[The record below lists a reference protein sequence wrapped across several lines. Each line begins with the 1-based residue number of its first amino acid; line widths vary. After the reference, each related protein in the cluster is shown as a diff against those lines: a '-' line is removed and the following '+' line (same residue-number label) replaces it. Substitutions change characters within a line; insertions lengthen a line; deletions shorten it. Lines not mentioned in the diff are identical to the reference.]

1 MTEDQSET
9 PETPETPEDDAE
21 SQAKK
26 SEVKLIGKLSRDS
39 DMAARPGFRSPS
51 NARSKAQK
59 KKRKK
64 KKR

>member
-1 MTEDQSET
+1 MSEDQAET
-9 PETPETPEDDAE
+9 PEATDDAAAA
-21 SQAKK
+21 AKK
-26 SEVKLIGKLSRDS
+26 STVKLTGKLSRDS
-39 DMAARPGFRSPS
+39 DMAERPGFRSPS